1 MHFDNGDLPEERK
14 LLGVIHFGADEDF
27 FTLKGTLEAL
37 FEKLGIVKLR
47 FERGGSPYLHPT
59 QKAVITADG
68 EKLGELGA
76 VHPKVQRAFG
86 VSAPA
91 YIAELDFAAL
101 RRHIARVRKYKPL
114 PKYPAVQ
121 RDLALIVDD
130 NMEAQQVIDVIEAAK
145 ARVLVENVRVFD
157 VYRPKLPGDK
167 GIPMGKKSM
176 AFTFQLRADDH
187 TLTDEEIG
195 QAVNAILKS
204 LKFRL
209 GAELRA

>member
-1 MHFDNGDLPEERK
+1 M
-14 LLGVIHFGADEDF
+14 
-27 FTLKGTLEAL
+27 
-37 FEKLGIVKLR
+37 
-47 FERGGSPYLHPT
+47 
-59 QKAVITADG
+59 
-68 EKLGELGA
+68 GA
-76 VHPKVQRAFG
+76 VHPKVLRAFG

-91 YIAELDFAAL
+91 YIAEIDFAAL
-101 RRHIARVRKYKPL
+101 RAHIRRVRKYKPL

-130 NMEAQQVIDVIEAAK
+130 NMQAQQVIDVIESAK

-167 GIPMGKKSM
+167 GIPAGKKSM

-209 GAELRA
+209 NAELRA